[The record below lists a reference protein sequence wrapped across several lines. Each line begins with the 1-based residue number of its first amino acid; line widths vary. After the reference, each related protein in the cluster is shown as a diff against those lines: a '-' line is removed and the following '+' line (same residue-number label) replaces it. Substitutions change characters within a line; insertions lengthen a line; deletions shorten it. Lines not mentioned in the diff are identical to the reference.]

1 MLLKK
6 LLYMWRNKLLLFVLN
21 VIPVFFLLMSY
32 MIAVTKENLEP
43 MTFSL
48 TQYDSAVTV
57 LDLSRVSNGSQSY
70 KIGQKYADLV
80 KSYSE
85 DYKLELTDKEDFEV
99 S

>member
-32 MIAVTKENLEP
+32 LISVTKENLEP

-48 TQYDSAVTV
+48 TQYRM
-57 LDLSRVSNGSQSY
+57 SRHQNSP
-70 KIGQKYADLV
+70 
-80 KSYSE
+80 E
-85 DYKLELTDKEDFEV
+85 E
-99 S
+99 